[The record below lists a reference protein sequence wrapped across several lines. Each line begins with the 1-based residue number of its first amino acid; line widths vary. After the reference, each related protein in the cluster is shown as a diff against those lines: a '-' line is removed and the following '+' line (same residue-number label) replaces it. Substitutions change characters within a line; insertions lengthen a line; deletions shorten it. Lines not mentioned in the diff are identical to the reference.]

1 MNQTHAQNI
10 RVFLRFNSWNE
21 AKRQP
26 SGTKWIS
33 DKRRTRAKPEKR
45 EKKGGGDVIGRL
57 TNIFL
62 SEQFVHRFFPPADRR
77 CDGSPRVRFGIDGT
91 GKGMSQKPGRP

>member
-1 MNQTHAQNI
+1 M
-10 RVFLRFNSWNE
+10 
-21 AKRQP
+21 RQKGNHQVLNGYLTREEPEP
-26 SGTKWIS
+26 SQK
-33 DKRRTRAKPEKR
+33 K
-45 EKKGGGDVIGRL
+45 EKKKGGDVIGRL